1 MKKIREILYVFL
13 LCIPFA
19 IVVYILAHIGVL
31 IYKLY
36 KMINPNDIKVKDADI
51 VSNEFSAV
59 IKQLN
64 IEEAKQT
71 LRGAGYFVD
80 NLWTVADVIDHYE
93 CSEQMAQS
101 ILEDALT
108 NDGTMERIWFSIDYL
123 ATERKLKS
131 KNK

>member
-13 LCIPFA
+13 FCIPFA

-71 LRGAGYFVD
+71 LRDAGYYVD
-80 NLWTVADVIDHYE
+80 NLWQTKDVKMNYDCTE
-93 CSEQMAQS
+93 EQAQD
-101 ILEDALT
+101 ILEKALN
-108 NDGTMERIWFSIDYL
+108 NDGTMAQQWFSIRYY
-123 ATERKLKS
+123 AEMINLKS
-131 KNK
+131 KEQ